1 VRADRILLAVLIVAA
16 LAACAVIMTGAKP
29 VDSEAAALA
38 ARRWADGLGL
48 RITGV
53 VCERGRCTVAPVSGR
68 PFVVYCGPS
77 ACSMPE
83 GQASQ

>member
-1 VRADRILLAVLIVAA
+1 MRAGQILTAVLIVSAVAA
-16 LAACAVIMTGAKP
+16 WAFLMTGPPP
-29 VDSEAAALA
+29 VDSEASALA
-38 ARRWADGLGL
+38 ARRWADALGL